1 MKLKKKKA
9 PLPNIA
15 ILLTVYNG
23 IAWIEDQIESI
34 LTQSEVKID
43 LYISVDLSTDGSYEK
58 CLELT
63 KEKRNVKILP
73 YGDRFGG
80 AALNFFRLIRDV
92 DFRDYDFISLAD
104 HDDVWLPNKLIHAV
118 KTIKSKNVCALSSD
132 VTAFFHDSQEAV
144 IKKSYPQK
152 KFDYYF
158 ESAGPGCTYVI
169 KTKPMLQFKK
179 FMILNFRKVRNIT
192 FHDWLIYAYFRENS
206 ISWYI
211 DNKSLIR
218 YRNHQFNTIGANFG
232 VKAYFKRYSMIKSG
246 WYKEQVENIFVIICH
261 DKLSILKFNR
271 LSLIKN
277 FWHLRRRPRD
287 AILFMLMLL
296 TFIY

>member
-92 DFRDYDFISLAD
+92 DFIDYDFISLAD

-192 FHDWLIYAYFRENS
+192 FHDWFIYAYFRENS
-206 ISWYI
+206 MSWYI
-211 DNKSLIR
+211 DNKSLVR
-218 YRNHQFNTIGANFG
+218 YRNHEFNTIGANLG
-232 VKAYFKRYSMIKSG
+232 MKAYLKRYSMIKSG
-246 WYKEQVENIFVIICH
+246 WYKEQVESIIAIVCH
-261 DKLSILKFNR
+261 DKLSSLKFNR

-287 AILFMLMLL
+287 AFLFLL
-296 TFIY
+296 TLVTFVY

>member
-1 MKLKKKKA
+1 MKLKNRNIT
-9 PLPNIA
+9 LPNIA
-15 ILLTVYNG
+15 VLLTVYNG
-23 IAWIEDQIESI
+23 RAWMEDQIESI
-34 LTQSEVKID
+34 LLQREVNID
-43 LYISVDLSTDGSYEK
+43 LYISVDLSIDGSYER
-58 CLELT
+58 CLELSS
-63 KEKRNVKILP
+63 KKSNIKILP
-73 YGDRFGG
+73 YGDKYGG

-92 DFRDYDFISLAD
+92 DFTDYDFISLAD
-104 HDDVWLPNKLIHAV
+104 HDDVWLSDKLNHAV
-118 KTIKSKNVCALSSD
+118 KTINSKNVCALSSD
-132 VTAFFHDSQEAV
+132 VSAFFNDTNETI

-169 KTKPMLQFKK
+169 KTKPMLKFKK
-179 FMILNFRKVRNIT
+179 FMILNFRKIRDIT

-211 DNKSLIR
+211 DSKSLIR
-218 YRNHQFNTIGANFG
+218 YRNHEFNTIGANFG
-232 VKAYFKRYSMIKSG
+232 IKAYLKRYSMIKSG
-246 WYKEQVENIFVIICH
+246 WYKEQVESILAIICP
-261 DKLSILKFNR
+261 DKFSILKFNR

-287 AILFMLMLL
+287 AILFMLMLV

>member
-1 MKLKKKKA
+1 MKLKKNNFH
-9 PLPNIA
+9 LPNIA
-15 ILLTVYNG
+15 VLLTVYNG
-23 IAWIEDQIESI
+23 MAWIENQIDSI
-34 LTQSEVKID
+34 LLQSEVNID
-43 LYISVDLSTDGSYEK
+43 LYISVDLSTDGSYEWCRDLSK
-58 CLELT
+58 
-63 KEKRNVKILP
+63 KKNNVKILP
-73 YGDRFGG
+73 YGERFGG

-92 DFRDYDFISLAD
+92 DFKSYDFISLAD
-104 HDDVWLPNKLIHAV
+104 HDDEWLENKLIHAV
-118 KTIKSKNVCALSSD
+118 KTIKNKNVCALSSD
-132 VTAFFHDSQEAV
+132 VSAFFNDTNETI

-169 KTKPMLQFKK
+169 KTKPMLKFKK
-179 FMILNFRKVRNIT
+179 FMILNFRKIRDIT

-211 DNKSLIR
+211 DSKSLIR
-218 YRNHQFNTIGANFG
+218 YRNHEFNTIGANFG
-232 VKAYFKRYSMIKSG
+232 IKAYLKRYSMIKSG
-246 WYKEQVENIFVIICH
+246 WYKEQVESILAIICP
-261 DKLSILKFNR
+261 DKFSILKFNR

-287 AILFMLMLL
+287 AILFMLMLV

>member
-1 MKLKKKKA
+1 MKLMNKNIT
-9 PLPNIA
+9 LPKIA
-15 ILLTVYNG
+15 VLLTVYNG
-23 IAWIEDQIESI
+23 RAWMEDQIESI
-34 LTQSEVKID
+34 LLQKVVNID
-43 LYISVDLSTDGSYEK
+43 LYISIDLSTDGSYER
-58 CLELT
+58 CLELAR
-63 KEKRNVKILP
+63 KNNNIKILP

-92 DFRDYDFISLAD
+92 DFTNYDFISLAD
-104 HDDVWLPNKLIHAV
+104 HDDIWLPNKLNHAV
-118 KTIKSKNVCALSSD
+118 KTINKKNVCALSSD
-132 VTAFFHDSQEAV
+132 VRAIFNDTNEAV

-179 FMILNFRKVRNIT
+179 FMILNFRKVRDIT

-211 DNKSLIR
+211 DSKSLIR
-218 YRNHQFNTIGANFG
+218 YRNHDFNTIGANFG
-232 VKAYFKRYSMIKSG
+232 IKAYLKRYSMIKSG
-246 WYKEQVENIFVIICH
+246 WYREQVESIIAIICR
-261 DKLSILKFNR
+261 DKFSILKFNR

-287 AILFMLMLL
+287 AILFMLMLV

>member
-1 MKLKKKKA
+1 MPMKKNF

-15 ILLTVYNG
+15 VLLTVYNG
-23 IAWIEDQIESI
+23 MEWIESQIESI
-34 LTQSEVKID
+34 LLQSEVNID
-43 LYISVDLSTDGSYEK
+43 LYISVDLSTDGSYEWCK
-58 CLELT
+58 NLS
-63 KEKRNVKILP
+63 KKKNNIKILP
-73 YGDRFGG
+73 YGDKFGG

-92 DFRDYDFISLAD
+92 DFKNYDFVSLAD
-104 HDDVWLPNKLIHAV
+104 HDDEWLPNKLTHAV
-118 KTIKSKNVCALSSD
+118 KTIKSKNVCGLSSD
-132 VTAFFHDSQEAV
+132 VSAFFNHTPCATV
-144 IKKSYPQK
+144 KKSYPQK

-169 KTKPMLQFKK
+169 KTKSMLKFKK
-179 FMILNFRKVRNIT
+179 FMTSNYLEVSNIT

-206 ISWYI
+206 MNWCI

-218 YRNHQFNTIGANFG
+218 YRNHEFNTIGANLG
-232 VKAYFKRYSMIKSG
+232 IKAYLKRYSMIKSG
-246 WYKEQVENIFVIICH
+246 WYKEQVESIIALVCR
-261 DKLSILKFNR
+261 DKLSCLKLNR

-287 AILFMLMLL
+287 AFLFMLMLV

>member
-1 MKLKKKKA
+1 MKLKKKKV
-9 PLPNIA
+9 PIPNIA
-15 ILLTVYNG
+15 ILLTVFNG
-23 IAWIEDQIESI
+23 MAWVEDQIKSI
-34 LTQSEVKID
+34 LQQNEVNID
-43 LYISVDLSTDGSYEK
+43 LYISVDLSTDGSYEWCRDLSK
-58 CLELT
+58 
-63 KEKRNVKILP
+63 KKNNIKILP

-92 DFRDYDFISLAD
+92 DFKNYDFISLAD
-104 HDDVWLPNKLIHAV
+104 HDDEWLPNKLIHAV

-132 VTAFFHDSQEAV
+132 VSAFFNNSYNAK

-169 KTKPMLQFKK
+169 KTKSMLKFKK
-179 FMILNFRKVRNIT
+179 FMIINYQEISNIT

-206 ISWYI
+206 MSWYI

-218 YRNHQFNTIGANFG
+218 YRNHAFNTIGANLG
-232 VKAYFKRYSMIKSG
+232 IKAYSKRYSMIKSG
-246 WYKEQVENIFVIICH
+246 WYKEQVESIVALVCH
-261 DKLSILKFNR
+261 NKLSCLKFNR

-287 AILFMLMLL
+287 AFLFMLTLV

>member
-132 VTAFFHDSQEAV
+132 VSAFFHDSQEAV

-206 ISWYI
+206 LSWYI

-232 VKAYFKRYSMIKSG
+232 IKAYFKRFSMIKSG
-246 WYKEQVENIFVIICH
+246 WYKEQVEYIITIICH

-296 TFIY
+296 TFTY

>member
-1 MKLKKKKA
+1 MILKNKNFNS
-9 PLPNIA
+9 PNIA
-15 ILLTVYNG
+15 VLLTVYNG
-23 IAWIEDQIESI
+23 MAWIESQIESI
-34 LTQSEVKID
+34 LLQSEVNID
-43 LYISVDLSTDGSYEK
+43 LYISVDLSTDGSYEWCVDLSK
-58 CLELT
+58 
-63 KEKRNVKILP
+63 KKNNIKILP
-73 YGDRFGG
+73 YGDKFGG

-104 HDDVWLPNKLIHAV
+104 HDDEWLPNKLIHAV
-118 KTIKSKNVCALSSD
+118 KTIKNKNVCGLSSD
-132 VTAFFHDSQEAV
+132 VSAFFNDSHDAV

-169 KTKPMLQFKK
+169 KTKSMLKFKE
-179 FMILNFRKVRNIT
+179 FITLNYREVSNIT

-206 ISWYI
+206 MSWYI

-218 YRNHQFNTIGANFG
+218 YRNHEFNTIGANLG
-232 VKAYFKRYSMIKSG
+232 IKAYLKRYSMIKSG
-246 WYKEQVENIFVIICH
+246 WYKEQVESIIALVCC
-261 DKLSILKFNR
+261 DKLSCLKFNR

-287 AILFMLMLL
+287 AFLFMLMLV

>member
-1 MKLKKKKA
+1 M
-9 PLPNIA
+9 
-15 ILLTVYNG
+15 
-23 IAWIEDQIESI
+23 
-34 LTQSEVKID
+34 
-43 LYISVDLSTDGSYEK
+43 
-58 CLELT
+58 
-63 KEKRNVKILP
+63 
-73 YGDRFGG
+73 
-80 AALNFFRLIRDV
+80 
-92 DFRDYDFISLAD
+92 
-104 HDDVWLPNKLIHAV
+104 
-118 KTIKSKNVCALSSD
+118 CALSSD
-132 VTAFFHDSQEAV
+132 VRAIFNDTNEAV

-179 FMILNFRKVRNIT
+179 FMILNFRKVRDIT

-211 DNKSLIR
+211 DSKSLIR
-218 YRNHQFNTIGANFG
+218 YRNHDFNTIGANFG
-232 VKAYFKRYSMIKSG
+232 IKAYLKRYSMIKSG
-246 WYKEQVENIFVIICH
+246 WYREQVESIIAIICR
-261 DKLSILKFNR
+261 DKFSILKFNR

-287 AILFMLMLL
+287 AILFMLMLV

>member
-1 MKLKKKKA
+1 MKLKNRNIT
-9 PLPNIA
+9 LPNIA
-15 ILLTVYNG
+15 VLLTVYNG
-23 IAWIEDQIESI
+23 RAWMEDQIESI
-34 LTQSEVKID
+34 LLQREVNID
-43 LYISVDLSTDGSYEK
+43 LYISVDLSIDGSYER
-58 CLELT
+58 CLELSS
-63 KEKRNVKILP
+63 KKSNIKILP
-73 YGDRFGG
+73 YGDKYGG

-92 DFRDYDFISLAD
+92 DFTDYDFISLAD
-104 HDDVWLPNKLIHAV
+104 HDDVWLSDKLNHAV
-118 KTIKSKNVCALSSD
+118 KTINSKNVCALSSD
-132 VTAFFHDSQEAV
+132 VSAFFNDTNETI

-169 KTKPMLQFKK
+169 KTKPMLKFKK
-179 FMILNFRKVRNIT
+179 FMILNFRKIRDIT

-211 DNKSLIR
+211 DSKSLIR
-218 YRNHQFNTIGANFG
+218 YRNHEFNTIGANFG
-232 VKAYFKRYSMIKSG
+232 IKAYLKRYSMIKSG
-246 WYKEQVENIFVIICH
+246 WYKEQVESIIAIICR

-287 AILFMLMLL
+287 AILFMLMLV

>member
-92 DFRDYDFISLAD
+92 DFRGYDFISLAD

-132 VTAFFHDSQEAV
+132 VSAFFHDSQEAV

-206 ISWYI
+206 LSWYI

-232 VKAYFKRYSMIKSG
+232 IKAYFKRFSMIKSG
-246 WYKEQVENIFVIICH
+246 WYKEQVEYIITIICH

-296 TFIY
+296 TFTY

>member
-1 MKLKKKKA
+1 MKSKTKNII
-9 PLPNIA
+9 LPKIA
-15 ILLTVYNG
+15 VLLTVYNG
-23 IAWIEDQIESI
+23 RAWIEDQIKSI
-34 LTQSEVKID
+34 LMQSGVKID

-73 YGDRFGG
+73 YGDRFGS

-92 DFRDYDFISLAD
+92 NFTYYDFISLAD
-104 HDDVWLPNKLIHAV
+104 HDDVWLPNKLSHAV
-118 KTIKSKNVCALSSD
+118 KTIKSKKVCALSSD
-132 VTAFFHDSQEAV
+132 VSAFFNDSNEAA

-169 KTKPMLQFKK
+169 KTKPMLKFKK
-179 FMILNFRKVRNIT
+179 FMILNFRKIRDIT

-211 DNKSLIR
+211 DSKSLIR
-218 YRNHQFNTIGANFG
+218 YRNHEFNTIGANFG
-232 VKAYFKRYSMIKSG
+232 IKAYLKRYSMIKSG
-246 WYKEQVENIFVIICH
+246 WYKEQVESILAIICP
-261 DKLSILKFNR
+261 DKFSILKFNR

-287 AILFMLMLL
+287 AILFMLMLV

>member
-73 YGDRFGG
+73 YGNRFGG

-92 DFRDYDFISLAD
+92 DFRGYDFISLAD

-132 VTAFFHDSQEAV
+132 VSAFFHDSQEAV

-206 ISWYI
+206 LSWYI

-232 VKAYFKRYSMIKSG
+232 IKAYFKRFSMIKSG
-246 WYKEQVENIFVIICH
+246 WYKEQVEYIITIICH

-296 TFIY
+296 TFTY